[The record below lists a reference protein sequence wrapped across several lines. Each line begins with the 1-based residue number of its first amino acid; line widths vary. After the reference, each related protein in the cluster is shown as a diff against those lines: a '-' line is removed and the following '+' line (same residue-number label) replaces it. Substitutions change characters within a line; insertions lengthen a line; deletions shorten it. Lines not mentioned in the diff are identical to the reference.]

1 MYKKTL
7 QLVLF
12 LLLFAMIISITI
24 VQAEEESTYF
34 ATFDVTSDP
43 SDAEVWIDGALRGRT
58 PVEITVIEGLHVVE
72 IKMDG
77 YTTISKEFTFT
88 ADSTNHQTFTL
99 SKAKAEVKYG
109 NLAVTSKP
117 SGAEVYIAGTYKG
130 VTPLTLNDIP
140 VDRYRVTLK
149 KEGYETDSES
159 VLVYA
164 DTTETLSMS
173 LSRES
178 SEGFTPFVLVIPG
191 LFLFLGI
198 VVRKKSLSKKVKSVK
213 SNTKNSSSMNKKQ
226 SVTTLSKP
234 AHKIETIESKQSTI
248 KKQASLTKPGYK
260 NESNTLK
267 KETTFAPDTEVKAI
281 DVKSAFAYKGAIIH
295 YKVKLENPT
304 SEPIAD
310 VKVKLYVPD
319 VFVISES
326 TKSIP
331 IIKPSESKTV
341 TFDIRPT
348 GECGDCEVSGK
359 VVYYDYKTKE
369 TTETSIPPKNVS
381 IVCPMLKSKEITESD
396 WRNTLSGLTKAEET
410 TKEIGMPAST
420 LFDVVSDVL
429 QDMNLFMLDHKVNDS
444 GNLYRA
450 VAKFYGEGVKSLK
463 YAAQIEVVGGSSKA
477 KLILKAWA
485 ESEDAL
491 TGFYHGI
498 LDEIEK
504 RVHVKGLIDSNV
516 VNNYHYGDKI
526 GTQIT
531 DSVVQRSNI
540 GTSNNSCPGC
550 GKEIVQG
557 EKFCMSCGTALG

>member
-1 MYKKTL
+1 MMT
-7 QLVLF
+7 
-12 LLLFAMIISITI
+12 SITM

-34 ATFDVTSDP
+34 ATFDVKSDP
-43 SDAEVWIDGALRGRT
+43 SGAEVWIDGALRGRT

-77 YTTISKEFTFT
+77 YTTVSKELTFK

-99 SKAKAEVKYG
+99 SEAKKTTEVKYG
-109 NLAVTSKP
+109 NLAVISKP
-117 SGAEVYIAGTYKG
+117 NGAEVYIAGTYKG

-140 VDRYRVTLK
+140 VGRYRVTLK

-159 VLVYA
+159 ILVYTG
-164 DTTETLSMS
+164 TTETLSMN
-173 LSRES
+173 LSRD
-178 SEGFTPFVLVIPG
+178 GFTPFVLVVPCF
-191 LFLFLGI
+191 FLFLGI
-198 VVRKKSLSKKVKSVK
+198 VVKRKSLRKKAKAKKQNTEKAPSVK
-213 SNTKNSSSMNKKQ
+213 EKQ
-226 SVTTLSKP
+226 LGTTLSKP
-234 AHKIETIESKQSTI
+234 VHKIEAIESKQSAI
-248 KKQASLTKPGYK
+248 KKQAPKSLTKSISKTTG
-260 NESNTLK
+260 ESNILK
-267 KETTFAPDTEVKAI
+267 KEKTFSPHIEDSGI
-281 DVKSAFAYKGAIIH
+281 YVKSAFAYKGAIIH

-310 VKVKLYVPD
+310 VKVNLYVPD
-319 VFVISES
+319 VFVLSES

-359 VVYYDYKTKE
+359 VVYYDYKTKG
-369 TTETSIPPKNVS
+369 TTETSIPAKNIS
-381 IVCPMLKSKEITESD
+381 IVCPMLKSKEITESG

-410 TKEIGMPAST
+410 TKEIDIPAST
-420 LFDVVSDVL
+420 LFEITTDVL
-429 QDMNLFMLDHKVNDS
+429 QDMNLFMLDPKVNDS

-450 VAKFYGEGVKSLK
+450 VSKFYGEGVKSLE

-504 RVHVKGLIDSNV
+504 RVHVKDLIDNNV
-516 VNNYHYGDKI
+516 VNNYHYGDNI

-531 DSVVQRSNI
+531 DSVIQRSNI
-540 GTSNNSCPGC
+540 GTSNDKCTGC
-550 GKEIVQG
+550 GKDIVKD
-557 EKFCMSCGTALG
+557 EKFCMSCGTAVV